1 MYLDALSFLEDE
13 RDAWRPFEV
22 LADLPDAA
30 LTAPC
35 AGAHGWSGRDLA
47 AHLVAWQEIAIDVAR
62 ELALGTT
69 SPTRDRI
76 SAEWRARGDA
86 MNAEILERWSRL
98 SLDDVRTRFRAAAGE
113 LRGYL
118 TVVPEIRWV
127 KDATTL
133 NFMLAQTLDHYA
145 EHEDDLRAILA
156 AAG

>member
-13 RDAWRPFEV
+13 RDAWRPFEA

-30 LTAPC
+30 LTDPC
-35 AGAHGWSGRDLA
+35 ESAHGWSGRDLA
-47 AHLVAWQEIAIDVAR
+47 AHLVAWQEVAIDVAK

-69 SPTRDRI
+69 SPTRERTK
-76 SAEWRARGDA
+76 AEWDAGGDA
-86 MNAEILERWSRL
+86 MNARILERWRAL
-98 SLDDVRTRFRAAAGE
+98 PLDEVRARFRTAAGE

-145 EHEDDLRAILA
+145 EHESDLRAILA